1 MRRVRLRSLLVVAC
15 VAALTHAAPAQEVQP
30 VAALVAPLA
39 LPPLEPTRA
48 LITALPQVQAARAGV
63 DLAQA
68 RGRQL
73 AVGGYEWNL
82 RLGGQERRETA
93 GPVHAES
100 DVAIERSVRW
110 GGKAEADSNLGQATE
125 TAGRLAYAD
134 TWHESVRGL
143 LKAWY
148 DWQRERGMA
157 MVQARQL
164 AVVQEQL
171 QVASRRVKAG
181 DAPRMDQLMAQAE
194 LDRVE
199 ASAQQARSREQ
210 VQRQELLKRYPG
222 VALSEAAAASSPDQA
237 QLPGEPAAWLQ
248 RILADNHEIELAEA
262 EARQARLRSER
273 ARLET
278 RPDPL
283 LGVRAARERGGQEN
297 VVGVYISIP
306 LAGEYREAQQRASL
320 AEAQAAEQRL
330 MQTRQRVEATA
341 QRTVL
346 QASSAL
352 DVWRRL
358 SAVQQAMDRV
368 AQLAGKA
375 YGLGEVTLTE
385 ALQARRTAL
394 EASQAADAARW
405 DALEGV
411 ARVLVDAH
419 QLWAAEEGGH

>member
-1 MRRVRLRSLLVVAC
+1 MNVMRLRSLLATAC
-15 VAALTHAAPAQEVQP
+15 LAALAHAAPAQET
-30 VAALVAPLA
+30 AALVAPLA

-48 LITALPQVQAARAGV
+48 LIGALPQVQAARAGV

-82 RLGGQERRETA
+82 KLGAQERRETT

-110 GGKAEADSNLGQATE
+110 GGKAEADRNLGQATE

-134 TWHESVRGL
+134 AWHESVRGL

-157 MVQARQL
+157 QVQAQQFTL
-164 AVVQEQL
+164 AQEQL

-194 LDRVE
+194 LDRAQ
-199 ASAQQARSREQ
+199 ASAQQARNREQ
-210 VQRQELLKRYPG
+210 MQRQELLKRYPG
-222 VALSEAAAASSPDQA
+222 LVLSDPVAAAAPDQV

-262 EARQARLRSER
+262 EARQARLQSER

-297 VVGVYISIP
+297 VVGVYIAIP
-306 LAGEYREAQQRASL
+306 LAGEYRDAQQRASL

-330 MQTRQRVEATA
+330 LQTRQRVEAAA

-346 QASSAL
+346 QATSAL

-358 SAVQQAMDRV
+358 SAVQQAMERV

-394 EASQAADAARW
+394 EAAQSADAARW